1 MYPPGYQALTPDQY
15 DECVRTVIVY
25 FDGSDPDPTM
35 RAAATQLRDDKRFE
49 SVREETRQEAYD
61 RFKEIFADQPDLVE
75 SASPES
81 LPASV
86 QLLVRKG
93 STGKQVEGA
102 LREEFPGSEV
112 TVRDWCPPPQ

>member
-1 MYPPGYQALTPDQY
+1 VRAHCDRVLRRQRPGPD
-15 DECVRTVIVY
+15 DARGRRT
-25 FDGSDPDPTM
+25 
-35 RAAATQLRDDKRFE
+35 AQLRDDKRFE

-75 SASPES
+75 NASPES

-86 QLLVRKG
+86 QLVVRKG

-102 LREEFPGSEV
+102 LREEFPDSEV